1 MIEDYGSL
9 SEEEMIQEIQKQ
21 LDNHAEIDASGL
33 EFKYENGRLIVSGAI
48 QTEEEM
54 EALVH
59 ILEDY
64 VDPKDYNMEVE
75 IAEASVR
82 VDENFEEPFQ
92 AEEEEEDEDELEDL
106 EEFDEEDME
115 EEDEIEDE
123 EFDDD
128 KW

>member
-1 MIEDYGSL
+1 MIEDYGNL
-9 SEEEMIQEIQKQ
+9 SEEEMIREIQKQ
-21 LDNHAEIDASGL
+21 LDNHAEIDSSGL
-33 EFKYENGRLIVSGAI
+33 EFKYENDRLIVSGAL

-82 VDENFEEPFQ
+82 VAENFEEPFQ
-92 AEEEEEDEDELEDL
+92 EEEEDEDELDDL
-106 EEFDEEDME
+106 EEFDEEEME